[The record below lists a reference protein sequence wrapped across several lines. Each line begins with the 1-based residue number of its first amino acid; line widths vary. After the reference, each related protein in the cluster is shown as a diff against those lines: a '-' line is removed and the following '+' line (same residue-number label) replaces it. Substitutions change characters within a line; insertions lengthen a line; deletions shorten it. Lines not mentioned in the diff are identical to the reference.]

1 MLYLLTLILLSM
13 SSENT
18 TASFPSTAQQETQL
32 WQQQLQHFLS
42 KTPKAQFLQQHNLEA
57 VYVPPKSPSS
67 PMVVLSSGIHGAEA
81 ITGSSLQ
88 RMFLQ
93 KWPQIANKS
102 GLLLLHVINPD
113 GFAKGR
119 RTNSQN
125 VDLNR
130 NFSTEALPDNIAYR
144 QLQNLLEPQEPVSTS
159 FWSKWSFFL
168 KVGWHS
174 LRHGK
179 SSVLKTLSGQNHSA
193 KGLYYSGTEPQSET
207 LTVQKWIVQYTQDT
221 AVVLH
226 IDLHTGFGEKGKLH
240 YFGSDE
246 FRKPEQLKDLK
257 KVFPQ
262 IKVDTA
268 NDADFYKTHG
278 DFSDWT
284 WKTLKEKKVIPM
296 VFEFGT
302 RDSQTLLGGLESLWI
317 SVIENQGHH
326 YGYKTADDER
336 RTQDLFQSLFNPQD
350 TTWQRDVL
358 KQGEQALTE
367 ALFQLEAHF

>member
-1 MLYLLTLILLSM
+1 MLYLLTLILLSA

-18 TASFPSTAQQETQL
+18 TASFSSTAPQETQL
-32 WQQQLQHFLS
+32 WKQELQNFLS
-42 KTPKAQFLQQHNLEA
+42 KNPKAQFLQQHNLEA
-57 VYVPPKSPSS
+57 VFVPPKSPSG
-67 PMVVLSSGIHGAEA
+67 PMVVLSSGIHGTEA
-81 ITGSSLQ
+81 ITGSTLQ
-88 RMFLQ
+88 RLFLQ

-130 NFSTEALPDNIAYR
+130 NFSTEPLPDNTAYR
-144 QLQNLLEPQEPVSTS
+144 QLQNLLEPQEPASTS

-168 KVGWHS
+168 QVGWHS

-193 KGLYYSGTEPQSET
+193 KGLYYSGTEPQFET

-226 IDLHTGFGEKGKLH
+226 IDLHTGFGENGKLH

-246 FRKPEQLKDLK
+246 FRNPEQLKDLK

-262 IKVDTA
+262 IKIDTA

-284 WKTLKEKKVIPM
+284 WKTLKDKKVIPM
-296 VFEFGT
+296 VYEFGT

-326 YGYKTADDER
+326 YGYKTSRDER
-336 RTQDLFQSLFNPQD
+336 QTQDLFQSLFNPQD
-350 TTWQRDVL
+350 TTWQREVL
-358 KQGEQALTE
+358 AQGEQALTE